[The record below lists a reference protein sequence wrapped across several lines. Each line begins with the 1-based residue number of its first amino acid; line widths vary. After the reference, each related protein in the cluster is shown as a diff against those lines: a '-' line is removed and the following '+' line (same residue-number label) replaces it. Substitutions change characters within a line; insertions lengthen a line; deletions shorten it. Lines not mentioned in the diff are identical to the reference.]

1 MFDMASYK
9 RAANDKLRGTWFPT
23 AAIVTVVYFVVEA
36 LVSKLAD
43 KDNYTMS
50 IVALVLNL
58 VVSGVFTIA
67 MAHFYLE
74 YNKLETGV
82 KPEFSTF
89 IDGFNYYLKGILG
102 FLWFFIWYFLW
113 TLLFVIPGI
122 IKAIAYSQMFYILA
136 ENPDVSVSKA
146 MRMSI
151 EMTKGH
157 KADIFMTYL
166 SFIGW
171 FLLSCLTAGI
181 LFIWTMPYMQLTSV
195 NIYQYLKSEALRTGS
210 LTQADFDEGK

>member
-1 MFDMASYK
+1 M
-9 RAANDKLRGTWFPT
+9 
-23 AAIVTVVYFVVEA
+23 
-36 LVSKLAD
+36 
-43 KDNYTMS
+43 
-50 IVALVLNL
+50 
-58 VVSGVFTIA
+58 
-67 MAHFYLE
+67 E
-74 YNKLETGV
+74 YNKLEAGV

-89 IDGFNYYLKGILG
+89 IDGFSNYIKGILG
-102 FLWFFIWYFLW
+102 ILWFFIWYFLW
-113 TLLFVIPGI
+113 TLLFIIPGI

-136 ENPDVSVSKA
+136 ENPNISVSKA

-171 FLLSCLTAGI
+171 FLLSCLTCGI
-181 LFIWTMPYMQLTSV
+181 LFIWTVPYIQLTFV
-195 NIYQYLKSEALRTGS
+195 NVYQYLKSEALRTGS

>member
-1 MFDMASYK
+1 MFDRVSYK
-9 RAANDKLRGTWFPT
+9 RAAKEKLRGTWFPT
-23 AAIVTVVYFVVEA
+23 AAIITVIYIVVA
-36 LVSKLAD
+36 LLVSKLAD
-43 KDNYTMS
+43 KENYAMS
-50 IVALVLNL
+50 IVALILNI
-58 VVSGVFTIA
+58 VVTGVFTIA

-74 YNKLETGV
+74 YIKLEPEK

-89 IDGFNYYLKGILG
+89 VDGFSYYLKGILG
-102 FLWFFIWYFLW
+102 FLWMYIWVFLW
-113 TLLFVIPGI
+113 TLCFIIPGI

-136 ENPDVSVSKA
+136 ENPNVSVSKA

-157 KADIFMTYL
+157 KTDLFVAAL

-171 FLLSCLTAGI
+171 ILLSCLTAGI
-181 LFIWTMPYMQLTSV
+181 LFIWTMPYMHLTFA

-210 LTQADFDEGK
+210 LTQADFDDDR

>member
-1 MFDMASYK
+1 MFDRASYK
-9 RAANDKLRGTWFPT
+9 RAAKDKLRGTWFPT
-23 AAIVTVVYFVVEA
+23 AAIITVVYFVVVA
-36 LVSKLAD
+36 LISRLAN

-50 IVALVLNL
+50 IVASVLDF
-58 VVSGVFTIA
+58 VVIGVFGIA
-67 MAHFYLE
+67 MAYFYLE
-74 YNKLETGV
+74 YNKLESGV

-102 FLWFFIWYFLW
+102 FLWMYIWVFLW
-113 TLLFVIPGI
+113 TLLFIIPGI
-122 IKAIAYSQMFYILA
+122 IKAIAYSQMMFILA
-136 ENPDVSVSKA
+136 ENPNVSVSKA

-157 KADIFMTYL
+157 KTDIFMTYL

-181 LFIWTMPYMQLTSV
+181 LFIWTMPYVQLTSV
-195 NIYQYLKSEALRTGS
+195 NVYQYLKSEALRTGS

>member
-1 MFDMASYK
+1 MFDRASYK
-9 RAANDKLRGTWFPT
+9 RAAKDKLRGTWFPT